1 MVGKHVR
8 DVQREDSGMLRD
20 VAGMAKLWVLSWW
33 CYKLGCFH
41 GLFWCVC

>member
-20 VAGMAKLWVLSWW
+20 VAGMAKLW
-33 CYKLGCFH
+33 GC
-41 GLFWCVC
+41 GDGEAMGKRKSNGV

>member
-20 VAGMAKLWVLSWW
+20 VAGMAKHVLNVSKNIKSFNTE
-33 CYKLGCFH
+33 YMNIIR
-41 GLFWCVC
+41 